1 LGITS
6 INQQQ
11 ARAITRSRMQQNDSM
26 PSGVMSVV
34 VANVTPT
41 SSPIVAI
48 ANATPNQPRNVAMTH
63 ASTNVAWPSVIIV

>member
-6 INQQQ
+6 ISQQQ

-41 SSPIVAI
+41 PSPIVPI
-48 ANATPNQPRNVAMTH
+48 ANATPNQPRNVVMTH
-63 ASTNVAWPSVIIV
+63 ASTNVAWPSATIV

>member
-1 LGITS
+1 
-6 INQQQ
+6 
-11 ARAITRSRMQQNDSM
+11 M

-41 SSPIVAI
+41 PSPIVPI

-63 ASTNVAWPSVIIV
+63 ASTNVAWPSATIV